1 MARVRVRSSLLGSVL
16 LAAAGMC
23 WLCPAAIHAQ
33 GADEQEVRSVVQQ
46 VFTALERKDLGAM
59 MALWSEKSPDL
70 AASKQRLERLIAG
83 VGQIELKSV
92 SVDKLDLAG
101 DKATVRVVEEMS
113 ALDAKT
119 GKPAAGFGT
128 LHRTLD
134 LVGQSTTWKIC
145 RAASREE
152 DLAGRI

>member
-1 MARVRVRSSLLGSVL
+1 
-16 LAAAGMC
+16 MC
-23 WLCPAAIHAQ
+23 WLAPAAIHVQ
-33 GADEQEVRSVVQQ
+33 GADEQEVSSVEQQ

-92 SVDKLDLAG
+92 AVDKLDLAG
-101 DKATVRVVEEMS
+101 DKATVRDVVEMS

-119 GKPAAGFGT
+119 CKPPAHF
-128 LHRTLD
+128 
-134 LVGQSTTWKIC
+134 VK
-145 RAASREE
+145 
-152 DLAGRI
+152 